1 MSTHVF
7 EGPPD
12 SDDDGRRVI
21 LLDVQRDVLCGAL
34 SGSAG
39 QTYCLK
45 DVVQRVEAF
54 ARHQSLVRWFST
66 SADVSSNKRV
76 VVSSACVLE
85 LAPVLREIHDIVRC
99 SDEVELWIQCDG
111 SAEALAAAKAAFRG
125 SRSDDVRYHHRVVAT
140 ERKGPGASRKN
151 DASSSADARSLCRA
165 MAMSVGPERER
176 YRTCAFHDDDLLMM
190 LYENAPRLCPN
201 IDVRRLNRFFIDA
214 SILAGTSSSVSS
226 SSGSPC
232 IDASYEIKQRALLH
246 MLPEPCARAERT
258 TWTRSIALA
267 LTSQRSSI
275 ARHFKHPNDWYE
287 RFATAPR
294 SASDGY
300 DKAFLAA
307 WSLGG

>member
-7 EGPPD
+7 EGPSG
-12 SDDDGRRVI
+12 SDDDDVRRVI

-45 DVVQRVEAF
+45 DVVQRIEAF

-66 SADVSSNKRV
+66 SADVSSSKRV

-85 LAPVLREIHDIVRC
+85 LALVLREIHDIVRC
-99 SDEVELWIQCDG
+99 SNDVQLWIHCDG
-111 SAEALAAAKAAFRG
+111 SAEALAAVKSAFRG
-125 SRSDDVRYHHRVVAT
+125 SRSDDVRYHRVVAT
-140 ERKGPGASRKN
+140 ERKAPGAS
-151 DASSSADARSLCRA
+151 SLADSRSLCRA
-165 MAMSVGPERER
+165 MATSVGPARER

-190 LYENAPRLCPN
+190 LYENAPRLCPS

-214 SILAGTSSSVSS
+214 SILAGTSASVSS

-232 IDASYEIKQRALLH
+232 IDASYEIKQRALLQ

-275 ARHFKHPNDWYE
+275 ARHLKMPNDWYV
-287 RFATAPR
+287 RFASTVR
-294 SASDGY
+294 SSGDGY

-307 WSLGG
+307 WSPDG